1 MVERTEDIG
10 PFDSFRALIG
20 SLTKGKASP
29 YVAGYDDHDY
39 VGAKD
44 AIAQASEADRAE
56 ARSMISGS
64 LTVAVEAIPY
74 PDEGKTRL
82 RRLVDTIPRE
92 MVDFCWSVVV
102 AMDLGAARRGV
113 PAPSLPDDEL
123 TADQRRS
130 VDSLA
135 DSHMQRIYRRAD
147 QSHLKSGLI
156 HIPGF
161 DWLLGA
167 GIHVFR
173 AFTFFFFYIAQKLH
187 LNYLLLWLPIW
198 LVAWVADFLTFS
210 LPWAFFA
217 VTAWLTRGQV
227 PSIRENDRWYGCWC
241 FGTSLLARLDY
252 AKTWTTPSHRD
263 LIREHLLLVGLVAT
277 AVRGAALAET
287 MGQRPT
293 PAAPDPGVASSVTF
307 GHRARWWAP
316 RFAVLLYFPLAFL
329 LLSNWH
335 PGDQGATRRA
345 RMDTGS
351 AFSQTPPRLGQPAPS
366 LAAGSRAA
374 VDTPVPNMVGEW
386 REVVLDDEGGS
397 RETCENARYTFFRDG
412 KARFQANCT
421 DLRDDSQSKLDTQ
434 LTWSWRG
441 SSFVFAL
448 NPQNVWVCAPLPDRP
463 ALKAAAVQRGCAYF
477 VENPASIL
485 VWLEES
491 GPMHRELR
499 RWTRGPAASP
509 TPTPGTAVNTPGG
522 QGDVPCSKARDPANG
537 EPLAAALKL
546 SSKKAQKPTDTAWFR
561 EAVDKAR
568 QATQIDPGCAEAWS
582 VLGFATYRAAYDICG
597 RGDYTGAEQAAR
609 KALDLATDPQVKASA
624 ARNLG
629 RIASAR
635 NNWDEAERMFAE
647 ARVANP
653 DNKEAKSWSDELVV
667 RKNVRQELL
676 AAVTKALSGEMLT
689 DDDMKSLTAEELGF
703 LINAPLARYGRR
715 LNTGAQDWF
724 YYCEG
729 SPLQNR
735 PAFDPNAS
743 RDVAKKGTPDLENMK
758 LVQALRKQR
767 KAGGGAVTE

>member
-1 MVERTEDIG
+1 MVKRTEDIG

-39 VGAKD
+39 VAAKD

-277 AVRGAALAET
+277 AARGAALAET

-293 PAAPDPGVASSVTF
+293 PAPADPGVASPVTF

-316 RFAVLLYFPLAFL
+316 RCAVLLYFPLAFL

-335 PGDQGATRRA
+335 PGEQSATRRA

-351 AFSQTPPRLGQPAPS
+351 AFSQTPPRPGQAAPS
-366 LAAGSRAA
+366 PISAPSGSRGALDEVAVGRLNVMYAGALAAWDQSGRDHSFPKGSQEFTPSLCNGRTTD
-374 VDTPVPNMVGEW
+374 VDIA
-386 REVVLDDEGGS
+386 RILS
-397 RETCENARYTFFRDG
+397 REPW
-412 KARFQANCT
+412 K
-421 DLRDDSQSKLDTQ
+421 S
-434 LTWSWRG
+434 
-441 SSFVFAL
+441 L
-448 NPQNVWVCAPLPDRP
+448 NFGL
-463 ALKAAAVQRGCAYF
+463 
-477 VENPASIL
+477 
-485 VWLEES
+485 
-491 GPMHRELR
+491 
-499 RWTRGPAASP
+499 
-509 TPTPGTAVNTPGG
+509 
-522 QGDVPCSKARDPANG
+522 
-537 EPLAAALKL
+537 
-546 SSKKAQKPTDTAWFR
+546 
-561 EAVDKAR
+561 
-568 QATQIDPGCAEAWS
+568 
-582 VLGFATYRAAYDICG
+582 
-597 RGDYTGAEQAAR
+597 
-609 KALDLATDPQVKASA
+609 
-624 ARNLG
+624 
-629 RIASAR
+629 
-635 NNWDEAERMFAE
+635 
-647 ARVANP
+647 P
-653 DNKEAKSWSDELVV
+653 DNKLLRFLQFQFRSTGNGRNARFLAVIAENPNCAGSKQYISRRGYVDQNGRPKANYEPIRSDKPPE
-667 RKNVRQELL
+667 
-676 AAVTKALSGEMLT
+676 
-689 DDDMKSLTAEELGF
+689 
-703 LINAPLARYGRR
+703 
-715 LNTGAQDWF
+715 W
-724 YYCEG
+724 
-729 SPLQNR
+729 
-735 PAFDPNAS
+735 
-743 RDVAKKGTPDLENMK
+743 
-758 LVQALRKQR
+758 
-767 KAGGGAVTE
+767 